1 MTALMHASGNGQIDI
16 VNILL
21 AIHGINVNMKD
32 KVKKQL
38 IVDWWYWHWYFILFD
53 IIMIMMMLF
62 DFVADDIGW

>member
-38 IVDWWYWHWYFILFD
+38 IVD
-53 IIMIMMMLF
+53 
-62 DFVADDIGW
+62 